1 MDASLTAGL
10 PDGCPVYQGR
20 FVAACR
26 SGTYV
31 WRQIPIQGTL
41 NSHTTSHWLRL
52 PDTLGFDTGEP
63 AMFREFLQRKLRRR
77 WARIP
82 ETNEDDFGTY
92 LSAESQT
99 VDETYGLSSSY
110 ESFTPFGSMAP
121 PTQTNETRSVIPTEV
136 LLEGCVSHSSTSPGS
151 SDALSANSEKP
162 DVDFERPE
170 ADSKSDADA
179 EKPDGIC
186 FAKSCQEAR
195 TSPDY
200 ADRILNLMKPL
211 YCTACRKERPS
222 ILFSYSSRRESSATR
237 VCIGH
242 QGYRRICP
250 HLKVSFADIERWMI
264 EGKEIEITC
273 HESNCPAATATVR
286 YLASSQRTEIE
297 WTATL
302 DRRSS
307 KAMVWDDCRTKLKE
321 LHQSFPD
328 FLCAHFKTTPDR
340 LFYPEHFK
348 RTSLASCA
356 YKDIG
361 KGNQLD

>member
-1 MDASLTAGL
+1 Y
-10 PDGCPVYQGR
+10 C
-20 FVAACR
+20 
-26 SGTYV
+26 
-31 WRQIPIQGTL
+31 
-41 NSHTTSHWLRL
+41 
-52 PDTLGFDTGEP
+52 E
-63 AMFREFLQRKLRRR
+63 
-77 WARIP
+77 
-82 ETNEDDFGTY
+82 
-92 LSAESQT
+92 
-99 VDETYGLSSSY
+99 
-110 ESFTPFGSMAP
+110 
-121 PTQTNETRSVIPTEV
+121 
-136 LLEGCVSHSSTSPGS
+136 
-151 SDALSANSEKP
+151 
-162 DVDFERPE
+162 
-170 ADSKSDADA
+170 
-179 EKPDGIC
+179 
-186 FAKSCQEAR
+186 SCQEAR

-250 HLKVSFADIERWMI
+250 HLKTSFADIERWMI
-264 EGKEIEITC
+264 EGKDIEIAC

-286 YLASSQRTEIE
+286 YRTSSQRTDIK

-340 LFYPEHFK
+340 LFYPEHFE
-348 RTSLASCA
+348 RTSLARCGACHNPISL
-356 YKDIG
+356 YQ
-361 KGNQLD
+361 KGTLDRIESYWWLNSGAGSMDSMFKEWIRGLDPESYGHFDDQNTKCLAWCDDRYCITTCE